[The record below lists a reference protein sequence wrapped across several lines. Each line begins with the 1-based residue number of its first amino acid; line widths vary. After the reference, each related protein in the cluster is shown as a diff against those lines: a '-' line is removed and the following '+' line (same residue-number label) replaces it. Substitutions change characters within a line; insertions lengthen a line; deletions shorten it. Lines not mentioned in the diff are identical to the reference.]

1 MRMFKITGLSGFH
14 VKFKSGYT
22 VSVQFGPGNYG
33 SNYDLP
39 YGPIRGMTEVPAS
52 ETAEIA
58 IFNPDME
65 FVLLDDDHVDGYRSA
80 DFVLEVMRIA
90 SEAMS
95 DEWVTVAYRN
105 LLKEQPGQE

>member
-1 MRMFKITGLSGFH
+1 MFRITGLSGFH
-14 VKFKSGYT
+14 VKFKSGYM

-39 YGPIRGMTEVPAS
+39 YSPVRRLTEVPPA

-58 IFNPDME
+58 VFSPDRVMLE
-65 FVLLDDDHVDGYRSA
+65 LDNDQVDGYKNA

-95 DEWVTVAYRN
+95 DEWFTTAYRN